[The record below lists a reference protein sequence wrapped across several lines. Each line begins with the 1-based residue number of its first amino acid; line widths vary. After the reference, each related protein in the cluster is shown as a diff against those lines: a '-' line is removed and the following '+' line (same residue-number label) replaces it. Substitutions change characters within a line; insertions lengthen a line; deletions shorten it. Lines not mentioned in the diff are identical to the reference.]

1 MDIRILRLLIIVIA
15 PLVASCA
22 VVNVPFA
29 VVDHVTAPR
38 AISENILEATFSPSG
53 EYIVATV
60 KQGLYQHLYL
70 ISSDGKTHRQLTTGK
85 RYDFYPSFSPDG
97 DYVVFSSAVGEG
109 RNKRKFADIY
119 LLRIDEQE
127 PERLTSTPFGDYRP
141 KVNHSGTHVVFE
153 GDNHLHSLS
162 LNDKNVTQITS
173 SEGRETYPLLLKGSD
188 EILFWRARWYGH
200 NSPIARELW
209 HYYRLYRTTLDGK
222 EIQPVMPEEY
232 YNLDQVVVNSDG
244 TLVVFDTG
252 VSEWKLLN
260 LSDPVR
266 QGSLAPRGNSYS
278 GVRPD
283 YSSGGRVDRAMY
295 YCKFSPDGESV
306 LFVSSKNL
314 LAPAVNDKSMD
325 LHMLDLGTLEARQLS
340 TLELNMAYP
349 EFSPTG
355 DKILFLVDPDPWDTI
370 YRYQLWVI
378 NADGTHA
385 RQLKFGSENLE

>member
-1 MDIRILRLLIIVIA
+1 VDIRILWLLIIVIA

-29 VVDHVTAPR
+29 VVDRATAPR

-53 EYIVATV
+53 KYILATV
-60 KQGLYQHLYL
+60 KQGLYQHLHL
-70 ISSDGKTHRQLTTGK
+70 ISADGKTHRQLTTGK
-85 RYDFYPSFSPDG
+85 RHDFYPSFSPDG
-97 DYVVFSSAVGEG
+97 DYVVFSSAVGQ
-109 RNKRKFADIY
+109 RRAKRKFADIY
-119 LLRIDEQE
+119 LLRVDEQE

-188 EILFWRARWYGH
+188 EILFWRAHWYGH

-209 HYYRLYRTTLDGK
+209 HNYRLYRTTLDGK
-222 EIQPVMPEEY
+222 EIQPVMPKEY
-232 YNLDQVVVNSDG
+232 YNLNQVVVNSDG
-244 TLVVFDTG
+244 TLAMFDTG
-252 VSEWKLLN
+252 FSEWKLLY

-266 QGSLAPRGNSYS
+266 LAPLAPRGNSYS

-283 YSSGGRVDRAMY
+283 YSGGRADRVMH
-295 YCKFSPDGESV
+295 YCKFSPDGKSI
-306 LFVSSKNL
+306 LFVSSKNVGFIG
-314 LAPAVNDKSMD
+314 ADGKSMD
-325 LHMLDLGTLEARQLS
+325 LHMLDLETLEARQLS
-340 TLELNMAYP
+340 TLEINIAYP

-355 DKILFLVDPDPWDTI
+355 DKILFLVDPHPWDAT